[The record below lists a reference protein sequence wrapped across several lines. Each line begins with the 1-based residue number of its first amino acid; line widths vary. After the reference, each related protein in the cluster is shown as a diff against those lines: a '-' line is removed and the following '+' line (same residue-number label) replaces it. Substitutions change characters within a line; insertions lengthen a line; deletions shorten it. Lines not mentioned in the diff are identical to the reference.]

1 MRYGYKKKQWLFNRI
16 VYNSQDKI
24 GDLLLFS
31 EKDLCTLFDGF
42 TFSHRSG
49 LTWEVYIALR
59 NTMLNERQYIEK
71 VAMEKT
77 IVQNYDELYALQD
90 KVLGIV
96 FSEETPFYLTGGTA
110 LHRFYC
116 KAC

>member
-1 MRYGYKKKQWLFNRI
+1 MKSTIRDCLWDYTISEPELQSIITGTDIKKKQWLFNRI

-59 NTMLNERQYIEK
+59 NIMLNERQYIEK
-71 VAMEKT
+71 
-77 IVQNYDELYALQD
+77 LQW
-90 KVLGIV
+90 KKL
-96 FSEETPFYLTGGTA
+96 
-110 LHRFYC
+110 
-116 KAC
+116 

>member
-1 MRYGYKKKQWLFNRI
+1 MMKSMIRDCLWDYSISEPELQSIITGGDMKKKQWLFNRI

-31 EKDLCTLFDGF
+31 KKDLCTLFDGF

-49 LTWEVYIALR
+49 LTWEVYMALR

-71 VAMEKT
+71 
-77 IVQNYDELYALQD
+77 LQW
-90 KVLGIV
+90 KKI
-96 FSEETPFYLTGGTA
+96 
-110 LHRFYC
+110 
-116 KAC
+116 

>member
-1 MRYGYKKKQWLFNRI
+1 MWDYNIPDDELKKIVCGTDIKKKQWLFNRI

-31 EKDLCTLFDGF
+31 EKDLCMLFDGF

-49 LTWEVYIALR
+49 LTWEVYMALR

-71 VAMEKT
+71 
-77 IVQNYDELYALQD
+77 LQW
-90 KVLGIV
+90 KKL
-96 FSEETPFYLTGGTA
+96 
-110 LHRFYC
+110 
-116 KAC
+116 

>member
-1 MRYGYKKKQWLFNRI
+1 MMKSMIRDCLWDYSISKPELQSIITGGDMKKKQWLFNRI

-31 EKDLCTLFDGF
+31 KKDLCTLFDGF

-49 LTWEVYIALR
+49 LTWEVYMALR

-71 VAMEKT
+71 
-77 IVQNYDELYALQD
+77 LQW
-90 KVLGIV
+90 KKI
-96 FSEETPFYLTGGTA
+96 
-110 LHRFYC
+110 
-116 KAC
+116 